1 MLSCFNRFKND
12 IRNTWKTIN
21 DILSKTKL
29 QTKSKTVIVENGVT
43 HKDKEIIALEIIY
56 KLGNI

>member
-1 MLSCFNRFKND
+1 M
-12 IRNTWKTIN
+12 N

-43 HKDKEIIALEIIY
+43 HKDKEIIANKFHHFFY
-56 KLGNI
+56 KHSSDSCT